1 MENVAIVLILLIII
15 GITILN
21 LATFKL
27 LKELKQTNDSLA
39 SNNELLAGIKSQTG
53 KLGDIGVDLK
63 NTTESGFTKIDQSL
77 KETIKLD

>member
-15 GITILN
+15 GITIQI

-27 LKELKQTNDSLA
+27 LKELKQTNDNLA
-39 SNNELLAGIKSQTG
+39 SNNELLAGIKSQIG
-53 KLGDIGVDLK
+53 KIGDIEVDLK
-63 NTTESGFTKIDQSL
+63 KTTESGFTKIDQSL